1 MRRAMTVVAAVVI
14 CAGAVLTAPTATASA
29 SGTFS
34 GTLADGATWV
44 ADVPDDWNHTLVLY
58 SHGYGSLAAQDAP
71 DEATKAQLLA
81 AGYALVGSSYAGSSL
96 WAVPTAVQDQFAALD
111 AVERLIGQPEQTI
124 AWGTSMGGL
133 ISALEAQHPHH
144 RIDGA
149 LTTCGLVAGA
159 LNLNDYQLY
168 GEYAL
173 THLLAPAQDIKLVR
187 YSDAADAAAAAQALT
202 TVVTDAQASPAG
214 RARIALG
221 AALLNQPGWFNTAD
235 APDPSDYAA
244 QESQQ
249 QQALTAFV
257 LLFTMTGR
265 QQIEL
270 AAGGNSSATKGV
282 DFRSLLHS
290 STQAAEVRA
299 LYAAAGLDLDAD
311 LKHLTR
317 DADITADPSAVATL
331 ARTSI
336 PTGRLAVPELNLHT
350 VADQLV
356 PVEQEDWY
364 GKLVRRRGSGSLLRQ
379 AYVNTAGHCAFRPA
393 ETIAALRAVE
403 HRLDTGRWDDVTS
416 PGALNQATATL
427 GDTGRYV
434 QFNPGRLTGSFGEPR

>member
-1 MRRAMTVVAAVVI
+1 MVAAAVLA
-14 CAGAVLTAPTATASA
+14 CAGSMLAAPAATASA
-29 SGTFS
+29 PGTFS

-44 ADVPDDWNHTLVLY
+44 ADVPDHWNRTLILY
-58 SHGYGSLAAQDAP
+58 SHGYGSLTAEDAP
-71 DEATKAQLLA
+71 DEATKTELLA
-81 AGYALVGSSYAGSSL
+81 AGYGLVGSSYSGSSL

-111 AVERLIGQPEQTI
+111 AAERLTGRPRRTI
-124 AWGTSMGGL
+124 AWGLSMGGL
-133 ISALEAQHPHH
+133 ISALEAEHPQH

-173 THLLAPAQDIKLVR
+173 AHLLAPEQDIKLVR
-187 YSDAADAAAAAQALT
+187 YSDAADAATAAQALAA
-202 TVVTDAQASPAG
+202 VVTDAQASPAG

-221 AALLNQPGWFNTAD
+221 AALLNQQGWFNTAE
-235 APDPSDYAA
+235 APNPRDHAA

-299 LYAAAGLDLDAD
+299 LYAAAGLDLEAD
-311 LKHLTR
+311 LRKLTR
-317 DADITADPSAVATL
+317 DADITADPDAVASL
-331 ARTSI
+331 ARTSM
-336 PTGRLAVPELNLHT
+336 PTGRLAVPQLNVHT

-364 GKLVRRRGSGSLLRQ
+364 GKLVHRRGSGSLLGQ

-393 ETIAALRAVE
+393 ETIAGLHALE

-416 PGALNQATATL
+416 ARSLNAATAAL

-434 QFNPGRLTGSFGEPR
+434 RFKPGRLTGGLGEPR